1 MFDMNKHIAAALSLT
16 HQEIREKIYW
26 IKGRKVMFDK
36 DLALLYG
43 ISTKRLNEAVKRNVL
58 RFPNDFMFQLSVSET
73 EIFLRSQIATSNG
86 QTDLRSQNATLSSS
100 EEPRSQNVTSKRGGL
115 RYGSYVF
122 TEQGIAMLS
131 SVLNSEQ
138 AIRINIQI
146 IRIFTQLREMI
157 ESFKELRDK
166 IDELEQ
172 KYDSNFK
179 VIFDALR
186 SALHEEAQPKRPI
199 GFIAED

>member
-1 MFDMNKHIAAALSLT
+1 MSLHT
-16 HQEIREKIYW
+16 SDITPELIRNKIYW
-26 IKGRKVMFDK
+26 IRGKKVMLDR

-43 ISTKRLNEAVKRNVL
+43 VPTKRLNEAVKRNIL
-58 RFPNDFMFQLSVSET
+58 RFPNDFMFQLTSDEL
-73 EIFLRSQIATSNG
+73 ELCLRSQIATLNNVIN
-86 QTDLRSQNATLSSS
+86 LKSQFATSSH
-100 EEPRSQNVTSKRGGL
+100 GGA
-115 RYGSYVF
+115 RKPIWVF

-186 SALHEEAQPKRPI
+186 TALDKEEKPKHPI
-199 GFIAED
+199 GFRPRD

>member
-1 MFDMNKHIAAALSLT
+1 
-16 HQEIREKIYW
+16 
-26 IKGRKVMFDK
+26 MFDK

-43 ISTKRLNEAVKRNVL
+43 ISTKRLNEAVKRNIL
-58 RFPNDFMFQLSVSET
+58 RFPNDFMFQLSVLET

-86 QTDLRSQNATLSSS
+86 QTDLRSQFATL
-100 EEPRSQNVTSKRGGL
+100 KRRQGSHIK
-115 RYGSYVF
+115 YGSYVF

-186 SALHEEAQPKRPI
+186 SALHEEAQPKRQI
-199 GFIAED
+199 GFITED

>member
-1 MFDMNKHIAAALSLT
+1 
-16 HQEIREKIYW
+16 
-26 IKGRKVMFDK
+26 MFDK

-43 ISTKRLNEAVKRNVL
+43 ISTKRLNEAVKRNIL

-73 EIFLRSQIATSNG
+73 EMFLRSQFATSNDEA
-86 QTDLRSQNATLSSS
+86 DLRSQSVTLNKR
-100 EEPRSQNVTSKRGGL
+100 EEARSQNVTLDKKPGSNVK
-115 RYGSYVF
+115 YGSYVF

-186 SALHEEAQPKRPI
+186 TALHEEAQPKRPI
-199 GFIAED
+199 GFITDV

>member
-1 MFDMNKHIAAALSLT
+1 MNKNIAAALSLT

-26 IKGRKVMFDK
+26 IMGRKVMFDK

-43 ISTKRLNEAVKRNVL
+43 ISTKRLNEAVKRNIL
-58 RFPNDFMFQLSVSET
+58 RFPNDFMFQLSVLET

-86 QTDLRSQNATLSSS
+86 QTDLRSQFATL
-100 EEPRSQNVTSKRGGL
+100 KRRQGSHIK
-115 RYGSYVF
+115 YGSYVF

-186 SALHEEAQPKRPI
+186 SALHEEAQPKRQI
-199 GFIAED
+199 GFITED

>member
-1 MFDMNKHIAAALSLT
+1 MNKNIAAALSLT

-43 ISTKRLNEAVKRNVL
+43 ISTKRLNEAVKRNIL
-58 RFPNDFMFQLSVSET
+58 RFPNDFMFQLSVLET

-86 QTDLRSQNATLSSS
+86 QTDLRSQFATL
-100 EEPRSQNVTSKRGGL
+100 KRRQGSHIK
-115 RYGSYVF
+115 YGSYVF

-186 SALHEEAQPKRPI
+186 SALHEEAQPKRQI
-199 GFIAED
+199 GFITED